1 MSYIVRE
8 LKPTFEKF
16 FEPLVNLFGKLGISP
31 NLITF
36 AGLFL
41 VGLGSFALFF
51 KENLLAFLLLSLGA
65 LCDFL
70 DGSLAR
76 RLGKNSLF
84 GSFIDSLFDRISDAL
99 PFIAIALSSEDKMIS
114 LLAMLSL
121 LFSFTVSYTRARAEG
136 LGYELKIGLLER
148 PERWIVLLIG
158 VVLNLINLAIF
169 IIALGSLYTTAQRV
183 YTFKKL
189 TKEVK
194 R

>member
-16 FEPLVNLFGKLGISP
+16 TEPLVNLFGRLGISP

-41 VGLGSFALFF
+41 VGLGSFALYF

-189 TKEVK
+189 TEEVK

>member
-16 FEPLVNLFGKLGISP
+16 FEPLVNLFGRLGISP
-31 NLITF
+31 NLITVT
-36 AGLFL
+36 GLFL
-41 VGLGSFALFF
+41 VGLGSFALYF

-158 VVLNLINLAIF
+158 VALNLINLAIF

>member
-16 FEPLVNLFGKLGISP
+16 FEPLVNLFGRLGISP
-31 NLITF
+31 NLITVT
-36 AGLFL
+36 GLFL
-41 VGLGSFALFF
+41 VGLGSFALYF

-76 RLGKNSLF
+76 RLGKNSPF

-99 PFIAIALSSEDKMIS
+99 PFIAIALSSEDKVIS

-158 VVLNLINLAIF
+158 VALNLINLAIF

>member
-16 FEPLVNLFGKLGISP
+16 FEPLVNLFGRLGISP
-31 NLITF
+31 NLITVT
-36 AGLFL
+36 GLFL
-41 VGLGSFALFF
+41 VGLGSFALYF

-84 GSFIDSLFDRISDAL
+84 GSFIDSFFDRISDAL

-158 VVLNLINLAIF
+158 VALNLINLAIF